1 MLKLNNVEAGYGD
14 LRVLHK
20 VSLDVNQGDIVSLIG
35 ANGAGKTT
43 IMKSIMGLVRPS
55 SGTIS
60 FEKKML
66 HKLPAYRIPA
76 SGLSLVPE
84 GRLGFPQMT
93 VLENLQLGCVTSYAR
108 SHIRDTLAHIFE
120 LFPILYE
127 RRSQRAGTLSGGE
140 LQMLVIGRG
149 LMSLPKL
156 LLLDEPSL
164 GLAPRLVDHIFER
177 LGVIAAEGVTILIAE
192 QNVADALNFS
202 NRAYVLE
209 QGRITLTGVASD
221 LIEDDRVRE
230 AFLGI

>member
-1 MLKLNNVEAGYGD
+1 MLKLSSVEAGYGD
-14 LRVLHK
+14 LRVLHGID
-20 VSLDVNQGDIVSLIG
+20 LDVKQGDIVSLIG

-43 IMKSIMGLVRPS
+43 IMKSIMGLVRLT
-55 SGTIS
+55 SGAIS
-60 FEKKML
+60 FEGQEL
-66 HKLPAYRIPA
+66 NNLPAYRIPA
-76 SGLSLVPE
+76 CGLSLVPE

-93 VLENLQLGCVTSYAR
+93 VLENLQLGCVTPYAR
-108 SHIRDTLAHIFE
+108 SHIRETLAHVFE
-120 LFPILYE
+120 LFPVLYE

-140 LQMLVIGRG
+140 LQMLVVGRS

-177 LGVIAAEGVTILIAE
+177 LSVIAEEGVTILIAE

-209 QGRITLTGVASD
+209 QGKITLTGVASD
-221 LIEDDRVRE
+221 LMQDDRVRE